1 MNENTHAR
9 MREQIELLERFA
21 QAWNDHDV
29 NALLSMVTTDCVYD
43 GSTGPELHG
52 TRYQGHEQ
60 LRRGFAG
67 VWEAIPDARWE
78 EARHMAWGGEQG
90 YTEWIFRGTRLAD
103 GSKVDSRGIDVF
115 TFRDGLI
122 AYKNTFRKMVTP

>member
-1 MNENTHAR
+1 MSDEIQTLTGQQLA
-9 MREQIELLERFA
+9 LLERFA
-21 QAWNDHDV
+21 QAWNDHDIQ
-29 NALLSMVTTDCVYD
+29 ALLSMVTADCIYD

-78 EARHMAWGGEQG
+78 ETHHVAWGGAQG

-103 GSKVDSRGIDVF
+103 GSKVDSRGIDIF

-122 AYKNTFRKMVTP
+122 AYKNTFRKMVTA